1 MTIDTNDNKHI
12 IADEGKVFKRI
23 EDDLIFGNEIY
34 LGYTWYING
43 IKLDEPKEEK
53 AEDFEEI
60 DKPEDEEPIDY
71 LNEEAE

>member
-1 MTIDTNDNKHI
+1 MTIDPNDNKHI

-34 LGYTWYING
+34 LGYAWYING

-60 DKPEDEEPIDY
+60 EEPK
-71 LNEEAE
+71 EELIEEM